1 MKILNMNIEDP
12 CIKTWIFPDGQP
24 HVNVTFEDS
33 IDTDEGIRVICS
45 IDSSNKLLELA
56 ELSDALNNTF
66 AQKSELIIPYL
77 MGARSDRVMT
87 PGDSFDLKVI
97 SRIINNCGFK
107 KVYLYDVHS
116 DVATALIHNSINM
129 NNKELVDLYTA
140 KDSILIIPD
149 AGAAKKAH
157 KYLEWNKNIVDT
169 VQCVK
174 HRDLSTGNILLNVL
188 DPKKCVG
195 RNCVIIDDLCDG
207 GGTFIAI
214 TEYLGN
220 TPTRLALIVTHGI
233 FSKGL
238 EPLRKKF
245 DHIITSDS
253 YPHGHGQETY
263 ITVLKHDYG
272 NNWKYIG

>member
-1 MKILNMNIEDP
+1 MNIKDP
-12 CIKTWIFPDGQP
+12 CIKAWIFPDGQP

-33 IDTDEGIRVICS
+33 IDTDEGVRVICS
-45 IDSSNKLLELA
+45 IDSSNTLLKLA
-56 ELSDALNNTF
+56 ELSEALDTIF

-97 SRIINNCGFK
+97 SRIINSCGFK

-129 NNKELVDLYTA
+129 DNKELVDLYTA

-149 AGAAKKAH
+149 AGAAKKAY

-174 HRDLSTGNILLNVL
+174 HRDLSTGNITLEVIQ
-188 DPKKCVG
+188 PEKCLG

-214 TEYLGN
+214 ADRLNGACK
-220 TPTRLALIVTHGI
+220 RLALIVTHGI

-238 EPLRKKF
+238 ESLRKRF

-253 YPHGHGQETY
+253 YPHGHGEETY
-263 ITVLKHDYG
+263 ITVLKHNYG
-272 NNWKYIG
+272 TNWSYGGYYA